1 MKPDD
6 EAYATIV
13 LCALAILWLLTV
25 LYCPY
30 LQGRWGL

>member
-1 MKPDD
+1 MTFIDK
-6 EAYATIV
+6 Y
-13 LCALAILWLLTV
+13 LHWILLTVGVSWLLTV

>member
-1 MKPDD
+1 MTFL
-6 EAYATIV
+6 ENNAHWILLFFGV
-13 LCALAILWLLTV
+13 LWLLTV